1 MSEQEYDSN
10 RLYHD
15 DAMKQSQEYDSDETR
30 DGQNEPNIEEVE
42 ETKIEFDG
50 RQQQGGATS
59 DKMEFPN
66 PTKGAY
72 NADYN
77 YRA

>member
-1 MSEQEYDSN
+1 MSEQDSDSDG
-10 RLYHD
+10 LYHD
-15 DAMKQSQEYDSDETR
+15 DAMAQSQEYDSDETR
-30 DGQNEPNIEEVE
+30 DDQNESNVEKVE
-42 ETKIEFDG
+42 ETQIEFDG